1 MPLPDILQIKEAAK
15 HIVRQAH
22 EQERSL
28 TPRMVRREV
37 ELRFSLSPG
46 TLDSEEHKGY
56 LKRAIESAIA
66 SLDEEVDDF
75 PKGKTSTKKRS
86 GAEELPKNTKLA
98 GKTIESNHRRTVKR
112 KRDGHASE
120 YKSVAIIT
128 SSDAE
133 EEPESTSQGGP
144 HRKGLEDSVVEELH
158 DRHDS
163 SPYQRQK
170 AAQVDDGQI
179 QGTAAK
185 IVENKSEFKIST
197 LVDETPRRR
206 KKARTTDQETRGKSG
221 QAKKGKQ
228 STATASLSKDEAVI
242 KRLKSLVAA
251 CGQIKKL
258 REILAEMGMTGRYS
272 LEQAKRIKEK
282 RELAKELEDVQ
293 SFQQSVIDRAFTGRK
308 TSRPD
313 NLKIELSDADEAED
327 VAMPPMQQK
336 RTALQSIRAFLEDQ
350 GDDE

>member
-1 MPLPDILQIKEAAK
+1 MNKKGILRFPFFSIAW
-15 HIVRQAH
+15 HIQRMSLH
-22 EQERSL
+22 RSL

-221 QAKKGKQ
+221 QAKK
-228 STATASLSKDEAVI
+228 ATCLELSCCDYQ
-242 KRLKSLVAA
+242 SLVAA
-251 CGQIKKL
+251 CGKL